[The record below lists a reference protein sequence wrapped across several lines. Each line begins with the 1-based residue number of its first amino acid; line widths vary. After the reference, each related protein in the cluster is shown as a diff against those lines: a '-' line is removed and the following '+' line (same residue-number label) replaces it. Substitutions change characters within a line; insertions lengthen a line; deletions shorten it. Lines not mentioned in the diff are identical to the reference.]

1 MAKDPR
7 IAKAVKDGKITAKQG
22 ANLPEKMVLGL
33 IAKGGNANLRRA
45 SGGAQRRKKVVR
57 SGAKMKGK
65 AGHGKKPK
73 K

>member
-22 ANLPEKMVLGL
+22 AKLPEKMVLGL

-45 SGGAQRRKKVVR
+45 SGGAQRRKKVMPA
-57 SGAKMKGK
+57 SKMKGK
-65 AGHGKKPK
+65 AGHGKKK